1 MNTIGSRIALYRN
14 SRRWTQNKLASELG
28 IAQGFLS
35 DMENDKVSPKWD
47 MINKIAERLEV
58 PLLQLLPLNT
68 GITHNHSG
76 NWPGLVAQNGDL
88 LNVNNDPDERQLW
101 KALLE
106 AKDETIEALKKQLEA
121 R

>member
-14 SRRWTQNKLASELG
+14 SRRWTQNRLASELG

-68 GITHNHSG
+68 GIIQNLSNG
-76 NWPGLVAQNGDL
+76 SVPVLQNGDL
-88 LNVNNDPDERQLW
+88 ITVHNDPGERELW